1 MLKAESK
8 KYNETK
14 LFRTQEEAI
23 AWDSEANIFD
33 PLFLPPLNG
42 QNTPKIAMMQINSA
56 KAEDA
61 FFGEGSS
68 AVYEQKALAFFYRS
82 LGYDVDVITING
94 KNNTK
99 RFAESSANDY
109 DLVIVLSGGPLI
121 SNGKPLPENVVQ
133 YGFLASM
140 NQKNFAVIAPDVA
153 IPFLQMVDITNIDP
167 EFRDEKYRIRSKPVF
182 LLHNNKRSDF
192 VKNLV
197 PGSFPKLSVAFL
209 PVFAYAK
216 DWFSNVDPDRQFAP
230 EYDIV
235 YLGTPRWFGDR
246 REFFKEM
253 LVESANKG
261 ASVLWLGAKDK
272 KLEFE
277 LSSNITLEPPTKNI
291 RGEVLTK
298 GYDRGMIN
306 IVPFEDRYEQV
317 VTIRIL
323 EALLAKSIVLLDDR
337 FPASSAI
344 SRIFD
349 QLAVNRRVKCSE
361 DIQEWLCT
369 LKTSPE
375 KDKIISC
382 LLEDQRKVAESLL
395 DEAVGLH
402 LKLID
407 DIIVD
412 NIVS

>member
-1 MLKAESK
+1 
-8 KYNETK
+8 
-14 LFRTQEEAI
+14 
-23 AWDSEANIFD
+23 
-33 PLFLPPLNG
+33 
-42 QNTPKIAMMQINSA
+42 
-56 KAEDA
+56 
-61 FFGEGSS
+61 
-68 AVYEQKALAFFYRS
+68 
-82 LGYDVDVITING
+82 
-94 KNNTK
+94 
-99 RFAESSANDY
+99 
-109 DLVIVLSGGPLI
+109 
-121 SNGKPLPENVVQ
+121 
-133 YGFLASM
+133 
-140 NQKNFAVIAPDVA
+140 
-153 IPFLQMVDITNIDP
+153 
-167 EFRDEKYRIRSKPVF
+167 
-182 LLHNNKRSDF
+182 
-192 VKNLV
+192 
-197 PGSFPKLSVAFL
+197 
-209 PVFAYAK
+209 
-216 DWFSNVDPDRQFAP
+216 
-230 EYDIV
+230 
-235 YLGTPRWFGDR
+235 
-246 REFFKEM
+246 M

-277 LSSNITLEPPTKNI
+277 LSSNITLEPATKNI

-349 QLAVNRRVKCSE
+349 QLTVNRRVKDSE

-375 KDKIISC
+375 KDRIISC
-382 LLEDQRKVAESLL
+382 LLEDQCKVAEYLL
-395 DEAVGLH
+395 NEAVGLH